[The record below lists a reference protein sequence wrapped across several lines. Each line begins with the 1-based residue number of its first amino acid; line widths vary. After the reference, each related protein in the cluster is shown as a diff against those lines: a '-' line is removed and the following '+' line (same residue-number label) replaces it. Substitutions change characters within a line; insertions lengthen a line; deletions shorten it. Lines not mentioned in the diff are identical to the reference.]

1 MSLAGHASPGNRG
14 PAPVTA
20 GRLTP
25 GYLHSG
31 PARTPRRRLQRDRT
45 FPRRPLRSRRML
57 FCPQQKRTVPERGG
71 AQTYGLAAC
80 LPD

>member
-45 FPRRPLRSRRML
+45 FPGDHYDPGEFSSVRGRSGH
-57 FCPQQKRTVPERGG
+57 FPSAAAHKRT
-71 AQTYGLAAC
+71 AW
-80 LPD
+80 LPG